1 MPTINLLYQREY
13 KINDKISLVIPTVG
27 EVINN
32 EDDYYSLVS
41 MITSMP
47 IDLQVQLDDVG
58 IDYTTVNAWEV
69 FLISFDAVKSHDTT
83 LLFGDLDL
91 SKFEMAEN
99 KENNEVVLAD
109 FEHDIVIDRVVYE
122 KIATVLRK
130 IHHLQ
135 KNTRKPA
142 NDEAKRF
149 MLERERVKQK
159 RKKRH
164 SKESYL
170 ESLIVALVN
179 TEQFKYDYE
188 SVLGISIYQFNE
200 SLKQIIKKINYDN
213 VMHGIYAGTVSAKD
227 LKPEELNW
235 LSNDK

>member
-99 KENNEVVLAD
+99 KDNNEVVLAD
-109 FEHDIVIDRVVYE
+109 FERDIVIDRAVYE
-122 KIATVLRK
+122 KIATALRK

-164 SKESYL
+164 NKESYL

>member
-99 KENNEVVLAD
+99 KDNNEVVLAD
-109 FEHDIVIDRVVYE
+109 FEHDIVIDRAVYE
-122 KIATVLRK
+122 KIATALRK

-164 SKESYL
+164 NKESYL

>member
-164 SKESYL
+164 GKESYL